1 MTTLTAKIPNS
12 AEERIKKYI
21 LRMGGEVTFVDEK
34 SALLPIEEIENGFK
48 EVKKIREGKLP
59 KISLKDALRD

>member
-1 MTTLTAKIPNS
+1 MTTLTVKVPNS

-21 LRMGGEVTFVDEK
+21 LRIGGEVTVVQDE
-34 SALLPIEEIENGFK
+34 AGLLPIEEVEKSFQ